1 MGCRHEYAQLT
12 ETCRASKAL
21 SEQSSFALAH
31 LTYKFAEKPAHPLMR
46 GQQKRIGSL
55 FSYVLIEDRIP
66 ASHPLRLIRKL
77 ADQALDRI
85 NPTFCRLYAS
95 EGGPSVPPAQL
106 LLASLG
112 QAFFGIRSECLRLEQ
127 LDQNLLFRWFVRLS
141 PDDPIWH
148 HLHQELP
155 LAAQ

>member
-1 MGCRHEYAQLT
+1 
-12 ETCRASKAL
+12 
-21 SEQSSFALAH
+21 
-31 LTYKFAEKPAHPLMR
+31 MR

-66 ASHPLRLIRKL
+66 ASHPRRLIRKL

-106 LLASLG
+106 LLARKSTVH
-112 QAFFGIRSECLRLEQ
+112 QALPSYRGHVLMDNRHALVVDCL
-127 LDQNLLFRWFVRLS
+127 VT
-141 PDDPIWH
+141 
-148 HLHQELP
+148 
-155 LAAQ
+155 